1 MNKLKIAFICEFL
14 IILSVVIAVPFMLN
28 NDFSLTEGIG
38 YYIAAKVIIGLLLLA
53 SSGYAFFHSGPTG
66 SNTVLVVTAALFQL
80 IPMGIR
86 YMLLALLPGADIL
99 SILITAATL
108 LIYCGLFF
116 GLAYMDKKMADRD
129 IVSAGHEIPVTE
141 EKVILNDEEEDK

>member
-14 IILSVVIAVPFMLN
+14 IILSVVIAVPFMVN
-28 NDFSLTEGIG
+28 NDFSLTKGIG
-38 YYIAAKVIIGLLLLA
+38 YYIAAKVIIGLLLFV

-86 YMLLALLPGADIL
+86 YMLLALMPSADIW
-99 SILITAATL
+99 SIVIIAATL

-116 GLAYMDKKMADRD
+116 GLGYMDKKMADRD

>member
-14 IILSVVIAVPFMLN
+14 IILTVVIVVPFMVD
-28 NDFSLTEGIG
+28 NDFSLTKGIG
-38 YYIAAKVIIGLLLLA
+38 YYVAAKVIIGLLLFA

-86 YMLLALLPGADIL
+86 YMLLAMVPFADIW
-99 SILITAATL
+99 SIVIIAAAL

-116 GLAYMDKKMADRD
+116 GLAFMDKKMADRD

-141 EKVILNDEEEDK
+141 EKVILNDKEEDK